1 MHWLLV
7 SNYKPESRCHPIHIS
22 VPLINELSVLPVWC
36 LLELPLAS
44 HNCEQDKQMY

>member
-1 MHWLLV
+1 MKVDVILFIFL
-7 SNYKPESRCHPIHIS
+7 C
-22 VPLINELSVLPVWC
+22 PLINELSVLPVWC